1 MHSALQREKLTAANR
16 TVLSS
21 QLAFHAMQRRRF
33 LENSALASLPLF
45 SSLALLPGCAVYE
58 RNIHSDDR
66 PSADAPAG
74 RFRGVRQPDT
84 SIQVYLGIP
93 FMKNPYEPVR
103 RFLAP
108 QPMER
113 IADTLDCVKHGALPL
128 QPGPDGAMIGGDG
141 PLCLNIWV
149 PRDATPRSRFPV
161 MVWVPGGGSIRCAQ
175 NDERFDGT
183 HFAAHG
189 CILVTLAYRVNID
202 GFLKIRGGDSNLG
215 VRDIIM
221 GLRWVKDNIAAFG
234 GDPENV
240 TIFGQ
245 SGGGM
250 KVATLMNTPAAD
262 GLFQKGIIESG
273 VYEAKV
279 YQKEDG
285 DGTAIVKALLKELN
299 LDESEVEKLETIPY
313 YELSNAYNKVEAE
326 VAAKGCYIGQGP
338 MENGWFHGNPIK
350 CGFTDHAKTIP
361 VLAGTN
367 IGEFDFGPVV
377 PGKHE
382 MNREEQIA
390 FLTRKYGDATP
401 ELISLFEKAYP
412 DKTIADLWSVDT
424 FFRPA
429 TIEFI
434 RQKSEFTEAPT
445 YSYQFTYEFPIDGGK
460 AAWHCAEIP
469 FVFHNID
476 RIAVCNVPGETDRL
490 QERMATA
497 WINFAR
503 YGSPETPSL
512 PNWPACTPGDEATMI
527 FDRTCEIRRNFDH
540 ELVKKLVETE
550 YNPMTPVVEDEEEDA
565 FFIH

>member
-1 MHSALQREKLTAANR
+1 MVAALQ
-16 TVLSS
+16 
-21 QLAFHAMQRRRF
+21 
-33 LENSALASLPLF
+33 
-45 SSLALLPGCAVYE
+45 
-58 RNIHSDDR
+58 
-66 PSADAPAG
+66 
-74 RFRGVRQPDT
+74 
-84 SIQVYLGIP
+84 
-93 FMKNPYEPVR
+93 
-103 RFLAP
+103 
-108 QPMER
+108 
-113 IADTLDCVKHGALPL
+113 
-128 QPGPDGAMIGGDG
+128 
-141 PLCLNIWV
+141 WV
-149 PRDATPRSRFPV
+149 
-161 MVWVPGGGSIRCAQ
+161 
-175 NDERFDGT
+175 
-183 HFAAHG
+183 H
-189 CILVTLAYRVNID
+189 
-202 GFLKIRGGDSNLG
+202 
-215 VRDIIM
+215 
-221 GLRWVKDNIAAFG
+221 DNIAAFG

-338 MENGWFHGNPIK
+338 MENGWFRGNPIK

-445 YSYQFTYEFPIDGGK
+445 YSYQLPMNSRSM
-460 AAWHCAEIP
+460 AEKPHGIVP
-469 FVFHNID
+469 RFRSYSITSTASPYAMS
-476 RIAVCNVPGETDRL
+476 RAKQTVCRSVWPPPGSTL
-490 QERMATA
+490 PATE
-497 WINFAR
+497 AR
-503 YGSPETPSL
+503 KPHPS
-512 PNWPACTPGDEATMI
+512 
-527 FDRTCEIRRNFDH
+527 RTGRH
-540 ELVKKLVETE
+540 APQGMKQ
-550 YNPMTPVVEDEEEDA
+550 P
-565 FFIH
+565 

>member
-1 MHSALQREKLTAANR
+1 M
-16 TVLSS
+16 
-21 QLAFHAMQRRRF
+21 
-33 LENSALASLPLF
+33 
-45 SSLALLPGCAVYE
+45 
-58 RNIHSDDR
+58 
-66 PSADAPAG
+66 
-74 RFRGVRQPDT
+74 
-84 SIQVYLGIP
+84 
-93 FMKNPYEPVR
+93 
-103 RFLAP
+103 
-108 QPMER
+108 
-113 IADTLDCVKHGALPL
+113 
-128 QPGPDGAMIGGDG
+128 
-141 PLCLNIWV
+141 
-149 PRDATPRSRFPV
+149 
-161 MVWVPGGGSIRCAQ
+161 
-175 NDERFDGT
+175 
-183 HFAAHG
+183 
-189 CILVTLAYRVNID
+189 
-202 GFLKIRGGDSNLG
+202 
-215 VRDIIM
+215 
-221 GLRWVKDNIAAFG
+221 
-234 GDPENV
+234 
-240 TIFGQ
+240 
-245 SGGGM
+245 
-250 KVATLMNTPAAD
+250 
-262 GLFQKGIIESG
+262 
-273 VYEAKV
+273 
-279 YQKEDG
+279 
-285 DGTAIVKALLKELN
+285 
-299 LDESEVEKLETIPY
+299 
-313 YELSNAYNKVEAE
+313 
-326 VAAKGCYIGQGP
+326 
-338 MENGWFHGNPIK
+338 
-350 CGFTDHAKTIP
+350 
-361 VLAGTN
+361 LAGTN

-550 YNPMTPVVEDEEEDA
+550 YNPMTPVVEEDA

>member
-1 MHSALQREKLTAANR
+1 ME
-16 TVLSS
+16 VLVP
-21 QLAFHAMQRRRF
+21 HR
-33 LENSALASLPLF
+33 
-45 SSLALLPGCAVYE
+45 YW
-58 RNIHSDDR
+58 
-66 PSADAPAG
+66 
-74 RFRGVRQPDT
+74 
-84 SIQVYLGIP
+84 
-93 FMKNPYEPVR
+93 
-103 RFLAP
+103 P
-108 QPMER
+108 QNEH
-113 IADTLDCVKHGALPL
+113 C
-128 QPGPDGAMIGGDG
+128 QN
-141 PLCLNIWV
+141 LNIWTQSLD
-149 PRDATPRSRFPV
+149 PDAKKPV
-161 MVWVPGGGSIRCAQ
+161 MVWLHGGGFSAGSSIEHVAYEGDHLSEFGDVVVVSVNHRLNILGYLDLSPFSEKYKNSA
-175 NDERFDGT
+175 NAGNADMV
-183 HFAAHG
+183 AALEWIH
-189 CILVTLAYRVNID
+189 
-202 GFLKIRGGDSNLG
+202 
-215 VRDIIM
+215 
-221 GLRWVKDNIAAFG
+221 DNIANFG

-273 VYEAKV
+273 VYEACI

-285 DGTAIVKALLKELN
+285 DGTEIVKALLEELK
-299 LDESEVEKLETIPY
+299 LDASEIEKLETIPY
-313 YELSNAYNKVEAE
+313 YELANAYNNVEKK

-338 MENGWFHGNPIK
+338 LENDWFLGNPIK

-361 VLAGTN
+361 VIVGSN

-377 PGKHE
+377 PGKHD
-382 MNREEQIA
+382 MNREELIT
-390 FLTRKYGDATP
+390 FLTRKYADATP

-412 DKTIADLWSVDT
+412 DKSIADLWSVDT

-434 RQKSEFTEAPT
+434 RQKSEFSEAPT

-476 RIAVCNVPGETDRL
+476 RVAVCNVPGETDRL
-490 QERMATA
+490 QERMTTA

-512 PNWPACTPGDEATMI
+512 PKWPASTPGDEATMI
-527 FDRTCEIRRNFDH
+527 FDKTCEVRHNFDH
-540 ELVKKLVETE
+540 KLVKKLSKTE
-550 YNPMTPVVEDEEEDA
+550 FNPMTPVVENEETDA